1 MCVMATPIHL
11 GAWSICL
18 RVLCQQCCVM
28 YGFRG
33 KDDGLGENNC
43 IQACSRA

>member
-18 RVLCQQCCVM
+18 RVLCQQCF
-28 YGFRG
+28 GFRG
-33 KDDGLGENNC
+33 EDDGLGENNC